1 MTRSPAPPSRRRLL
15 GAGAGLA
22 ALAVLAPVRAADEA
36 IRRTTAGT
44 PTAPAATSPP
54 GVAFLSPATAAAA
67 LAHGTG
73 DHFYDGMGL
82 LEIRARL
89 KSPLQGVSLAQARL
103 AVRDDEAAATLPFS
117 AGEQA
122 AIRAVVQRMQ
132 ARLAER
138 APLYAR
144 TPWSF
149 IKLQDRAEGGM
160 PHTRGPHIVLP
171 ATVAQLFTQLG
182 PDGLLAP
189 GFPAEQLLVHE
200 QTHVIQRSVPR
211 RFEPLLTDVF
221 GFTHMTPAPTT
232 PWLDAHVI
240 TNPDA
245 PDLGW
250 AFPLERLGGR
260 GWAMPYLTL
269 PDMEAPRIPRDFH
282 AVAVEL
288 ARVGQ
293 AWSVVEDG
301 GVPRARPLDAV
312 PGWREWFPF
321 PDENFHPNE
330 IAAVTLSHW
339 ILQDVPDL
347 DRRPLIPAVTAWAR
361 AGLA

>member
-1 MTRSPAPPSRRRLL
+1 MTRSALHPSRRRLL
-15 GAGAGLA
+15 AAGAGLA
-22 ALAVLAPVRAADEA
+22 ALAAWRPVRAAEA
-36 IRRTTAGT
+36 VARRADAA
-44 PTAPAATSPP
+44 APPR
-54 GVAFLSPATAAAA
+54 VAFLAPDAAAAA
-67 LAHGTG
+67 LAHAPG
-73 DHFYDGMGL
+73 DHFYDGMGM

-89 KSPLQGVSLAQARL
+89 RSPLAGMSLAQARV
-103 AVRDDEAAATLPFS
+103 AVRDDEAAATLAFS
-117 AGEQA
+117 DAEQA
-122 AIRAVVQRMQ
+122 AIRAVIDRMQ
-132 ARLAER
+132 ARLAAR

-149 IKLQDRAEGGM
+149 IKLDDRAEGGM

-171 ATVAQLFTQLG
+171 RSVAQCFAQLQA
-182 PDGLLAP
+182 DGLLAP
-189 GFPAEQLLVHE
+189 GYPADQLLVHE
-200 QTHVIQRSVPR
+200 QTHVIQRTFPG
-211 RFEPLLTDVF
+211 RFEPLLTEVF
-221 GFTHMTPAPTT
+221 GFTRMTPAPTT

-269 PDMEAPRIPRDFH
+269 PDVDAPRIPRDFR

-288 ARVGQ
+288 ARNGK

-301 GVPRARPLDAV
+301 GVPRTRPLEAV
-312 PGWREWFPF
+312 PGWRSWFPF
-321 PDENFHPNE
+321 PDEDFHPNE

-347 DRRPLIPAVTAWAR
+347 DRRPLIPAVAAWAR
-361 AGLA
+361 TGLA

>member
-1 MTRSPAPPSRRRLL
+1 MTRAPVPLSRRLL
-15 GAGAGLA
+15 LRAAGGLA
-22 ALAVLAPVRAADEA
+22 ALSALRTVRAAEEVADPRA
-36 IRRTTAGT
+36 
-44 PTAPAATSPP
+44 TAPAVAASPP
-54 GVAFLSPATAAAA
+54 RVAFLAPAAAAAA
-67 LAHGTG
+67 LGHTPG
-73 DHFYDGMGL
+73 DRFYDGMGM

-89 KSPLQGVSLAQARL
+89 RSPLAGLSPAQARA
-103 AVRDDEAAATLPFS
+103 AVRADEAAAALPFTD
-117 AGEQA
+117 AEQA
-122 AIRAVVQRMQ
+122 AIRAVVDRMQ
-132 ARLAER
+132 PRLAAR
-138 APLYAR
+138 APLFAR

-149 IKLQDRAEGGM
+149 IKLDDRAEGGM

-171 ATVAQLFTQLG
+171 RVVTQLFTSLEA
-182 PDGLLAP
+182 DGLLEP
-189 GFPAEQLLVHE
+189 GYPADQLLVHE
-200 QTHVIQRSVPR
+200 QTHVIQRAWPA
-211 RFEPLLTDVF
+211 RFEPLLTTAF
-221 GFTHMTPAPTT
+221 GFTRMAPAPTT

-260 GWAMPYLTL
+260 GWVMPFLTL
-269 PDMEAPRIPRDFH
+269 PDVEAPRIPRDFR

-288 ARVGQ
+288 ARNGE

-301 GVPRARPLDAV
+301 GVPRMRPLESV

-347 DRRPLIPAVTAWAR
+347 DRRPRMPAVAAWAR
-361 AGLA
+361 TGLA